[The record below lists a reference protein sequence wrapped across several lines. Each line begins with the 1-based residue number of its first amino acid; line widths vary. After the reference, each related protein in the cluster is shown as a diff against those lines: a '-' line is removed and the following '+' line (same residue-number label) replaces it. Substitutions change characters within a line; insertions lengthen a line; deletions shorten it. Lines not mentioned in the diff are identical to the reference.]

1 MEYPTKLIEEAVGQ
15 ISRLPGIGKK
25 TALRLALHLLGEPE
39 NASTDL
45 ALAITELRLKTTYCT
60 HCHHISETE
69 VCNVC
74 SNPRRDQTV
83 VCVVETSRDVMAI
96 ENTASYRGLY
106 HVLGGVINP
115 LEGIGPDDVAIASLL
130 RRVPELEVREV
141 ILALPATMEG
151 DTTSFYLQK
160 RLKEAGLKVSTIA
173 RGIPVGGEIEFADEV
188 TLGRSIQQR
197 TYY

>member
-1 MEYPTKLIEEAVGQ
+1 MGQ

-39 NASTDL
+39 SFSTEL
-45 ALAITELRLKTTYCT
+45 ADAITELRLKTTYCNK
-60 HCHHISETE
+60 CHHISETE
-69 VCNVC
+69 VCNLC
-74 SNPRRDQTV
+74 ANPRRDQTV

-115 LEGIGPDDVAIASLL
+115 LEGIGPEDVNIGSLL
-130 RRVPELEVREV
+130 VRVPTLGAKEV

-160 RLKEAGLKVSTIA
+160 RLKEGGIRVSTIA